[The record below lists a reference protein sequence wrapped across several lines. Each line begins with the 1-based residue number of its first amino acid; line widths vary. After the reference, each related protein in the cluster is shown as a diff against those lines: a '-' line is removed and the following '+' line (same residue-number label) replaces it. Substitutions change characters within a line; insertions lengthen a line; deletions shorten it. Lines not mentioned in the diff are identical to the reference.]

1 VQFDEIDELHQASNM
16 LKFMR
21 GLLDIWPQASSIE
34 VGPFRYYTRH
44 QVFPKRLGAG
54 WMLYLPK
61 GITSEQVPEAAA
73 LVPIMVNGKQH
84 GTIVVSVSD
93 ATFSI
98 DNPEHIKIAN
108 AIEMRLADQD
118 LWSR

>member
-1 VQFDEIDELHQASNM
+1 M